1 MADPYP
7 VLDLPSDPSFLISA
21 SAPSATQ
28 SLLVPSYKLFFADP
42 SKKSKPNI
50 KVSEQ
55 NKLHLIK
62 FLNLLIDYQYN
73 SHTYSKGL
81 TILQSYFSKLSEQLQ
96 ESNQLL
102 LNKQSEISNEIE
114 ELSQKISRF
123 EEDYKEIILKD
134 KKEFGKVKVESITDV
149 GEIKEQV
156 EESVR
161 YEEKKME
168 IEKNIEFCKEY
179 YELLQE
185 KYRRLYS
192 DDLRD
197 LGVLFNDL
205 MVLNQFFDYAK
216 MMASELASVQSLG
229 DVMVKPMILNEIAGL
244 VTKMGEVQDRIE
256 FIKERNFQFRLGLAG
271 LEGYWK
277 IYEELVVQFKILAV
291 QKAIEPVCY
300 RDLENLITLKL
311 RYAEEVKDYS
321 PIWILKHFQKNAC
334 LIYEE
339 TCKVFDFFDRLQI
352 KCLKDYET
360 GGVRIELIG
369 NYLPNLRNI
378 TVTNYKS
385 EFITSKFQENIKEN
399 IQILHL
405 NLSRLFDS
413 ISSLAIINNLTISFK
428 IIKLDN
434 LKLIDNTPVPKEY
447 KFLVKIIKQIEACL
461 NAIQLALSKFSIIK
475 SEGIVVTPIIETYF
489 DSQTQEIQ
497 SKLTRAG
504 KSGIINAVLITP
516 KFSRIQLSHL
526 AKFPNHS
533 NFKLLRLNQ
542 RQNLHHISQVEAQ
555 LNFTNSIQEKINQ
568 LTQRLTQTIPQNQI
582 RDQADI
588 TNLTDLTNTWL
599 RPVLTEKMLIDR
611 KNFFAVFGSVFTH
624 LTFRKPK
631 LLSKSKP
638 VYIRNKVTLTQFFN
652 AFIDNLNNR
661 VRDNTATN
669 VESLFSKKNLQL
681 GSFVTSFFNEEI
693 VGSFK
698 DDQGLTQ
705 RINLGVVEEKWD
717 KSLFEVCK
725 NLAFVMLVQ
734 NSKIDIDDGWVA
746 RKNDLEDKFVKILQ
760 EYDSSLYK
768 KIAK

>member
-7 VLDLPSDPSFLISA
+7 ILDLPSDPSFLISA

-28 SLLVPSYKLFFADP
+28 SLLITSYKLFFADP
-42 SKKSKPNI
+42 TKKSKPNF

-73 SHTYSKGL
+73 SYTYSKGL
-81 TILQSYFSKLSEQLQ
+81 TILQSLLQALSEQLQ
-96 ESNQLL
+96 ESNQQL

-114 ELSQKISRF
+114 ELSQKIRRF
-123 EEDYKEIILKD
+123 EQDYEEIMAKD
-134 KKEFGKVKVESITDV
+134 KKEFGQVKVEYITDV

-161 YEEKKME
+161 FEEQKME
-168 IEKNIEFCKEY
+168 IEKNIEFGREY
-179 YELLQE
+179 YALLQE
-185 KYRRLYS
+185 KSKRLFS

-197 LGVLFNDL
+197 LGILFNDL

-216 MMASELASVQSLG
+216 MMGGELNSVQSLG
-229 DVMVKPMILNEIAGL
+229 DVMIKPMILNEIAGL
-244 VTKMGEVQDRIE
+244 VTKMGEVQERIE
-256 FIKERNFQFRLGLAG
+256 FIKERNFQFRLGLTG
-271 LEGYWK
+271 LEGYWS
-277 IYEELVVQFKILAV
+277 IYERLVVQYKILAV

-300 RDLENLITLKL
+300 RDLENLITMKLK
-311 RYAEEVKDYS
+311 YSAEVKDYS
-321 PIWILKHFQKNAC
+321 PIWILKHFQKNVC
-334 LIYEE
+334 LVYEE
-339 TCKVFDFFDRLQI
+339 TSKIFDFFDRLQI

-360 GGVRIELIG
+360 GGVRVELIG

-385 EFITSKFQENIKEN
+385 EFITSRFQENIKEN

-405 NLSRLFDS
+405 NLSKLFDS
-413 ISSLAIINNLTISFK
+413 ISSLTIINNLTISFK
-428 IIKLDN
+428 IIKFDN
-434 LKLIDNTPVPKEY
+434 LKLLEDTPIPKEY

-461 NAIQLALSKFSIIK
+461 ISIQLSLSKFSIIK
-475 SEGIVVTPIIETYF
+475 SEGIVLTPIIETYF

-497 SKLTRAG
+497 SKQIRAG
-504 KSGIINAVLITP
+504 KSGITNAVLITP

-533 NFKLLRLNQ
+533 QFKTLRLNQ
-542 RQNLHHISQVEAQ
+542 RQNLLFISQVEAQ
-555 LNFTNSIQEKINQ
+555 LNFTNSILDKINQ
-568 LTQRLTQTIPQNQI
+568 LSLSLTQTIPHNRV

-588 TNLTDLTNTWL
+588 TNLSDLTNTWL

-638 VYIRNKVTLTQFFN
+638 VYIRNKVTVTQFFN

-661 VRDNTATN
+661 ARDNTANN
-669 VESLFSKKNLQL
+669 VDSFFTKKNLQL
-681 GSFVTSFFNEEI
+681 GSFVISFFNEEI

-698 DDQGLTQ
+698 DDQGLPQ
-705 RINLGVVEEKWD
+705 KIYLGVVEEKWD
-717 KSLFEVCK
+717 KSLFEVCR

-734 NSKIDIDDGWVA
+734 NSKIGIDDGWVA